1 MLVPDS
7 KPTRPSPLLL
17 GLYNAV
23 PNVLWSALSLVPLCL
38 FCYQHVER
46 PWLYG
51 FLVVSLLGYALP
63 VSRFRHFQLS
73 PRAATY
79 QRLGVPAL
87 NRFTQHGDII
97 NELIRR
103 KYPQYRHVR
112 TRAALASFARATY
125 YQEQFHLVMFVFFLL
140 VSGYALVHGYLGWAA
155 LLVFLNILYN
165 VYPMWLQQYLR
176 IRLARAPKSA
186 R

>member
-1 MLVPDS
+1 MLPPS
-7 KPTRPSPLLL
+7 NKSTAPSPLLL
-17 GLYNAV
+17 GIYNAV
-23 PNVLWSALSLVPLCL
+23 PNVLWSALSLIPLCV

-51 FLVVSLLGYALP
+51 FLVVSLLGYAVP
-63 VSRFRHFQLS
+63 VSRYRHLQLS
-73 PRAATY
+73 PKAATY

-97 NELIRR
+97 NGLIRR

-112 TRAALASFARATY
+112 TRTSLASFARATY

-140 VSGYALVHGYLGWAA
+140 ISGYAVVRGYLGWA
-155 LLVFLNILYN
+155 LLLTLLNVFYN
-165 VYPMWLQQYLR
+165 LYPMWLQQYLR
-176 IRLARAPKSA
+176 LRLPKPRKSDG
-186 R
+186 

>member
-1 MLVPDS
+1 MLVPDP

-23 PNVLWSALSLVPLCL
+23 PNVLWSVLSLLPLCI
-38 FCYQHVER
+38 FCYQHVDR

-51 FLVVSLLGYALP
+51 LVVVSLFGYAVP
-63 VSRFRHFQLS
+63 VSRFRHLQLS
-73 PRAATY
+73 TKAALY

-97 NELIRR
+97 NGVIRR

-112 TRAALASFARATY
+112 TRASLASFARATY

-140 VSGYALVHGYLGWAA
+140 ISVYAVVRGYLGWA
-155 LLVFLNILYN
+155 LLLTLLNILYN
-165 VYPMWLQQYLR
+165 LYPMWLQQYLR
-176 IRLARAPKSA
+176 LRLSKPQQSNG
-186 R
+186 